1 MRALEVVD
9 GCHYSGVGLLGVVSF
24 VVMLKRGMFCMHSSL
39 NAGMSSWK
47 TIYLFFNFVLWV
59 ISFFP

>member
-9 GCHYSGVGLLGVVSF
+9 GCHYCGVGLLGVVSF

-47 TIYLFFNFVLWV
+47 TI
-59 ISFFP
+59 